1 MDQLSGLDAACLHIE
16 TPSTPMNVMAV
27 VRLDGK
33 KPGFATDLF
42 LAHLEARVKD
52 LAPLRRR
59 LIDSVLGLDRPQ
71 WVECREVPLH
81 KHVRIVTAPTPGG
94 ERELAQIAAEQA
106 MQPLDRSRPLWRL
119 TIVEG
124 LQQAQVGLIMIIHH
138 AVADGIS
145 GAALLTRLL
154 EDGPNKDVPPV
165 EEAPQDRRK
174 NTFGR
179 LLHSLGDRPA
189 RVTQA
194 ASGTAAA
201 AERLGNFALG
211 PGRSLIDTS
220 PFAPKSRLSGPIG
233 AERIVAWSRTKRAA
247 LEWIRE
253 KLGGTLNDVVLAACT
268 ESLRQYLLR
277 HAELPDQPL
286 IAAVPVSVRRSCE
299 SSGFG
304 NRISAL
310 LIRLPVHLE
319 EPFDQLIEIQHE
331 SRRAKQVHHA
341 IGGDTL
347 GHLAE
352 LTSDGMLRAGVQ
364 IAEQLGAAQWVPP
377 IANVAISN
385 VPGPREPL
393 YAAGARVASVHPH
406 GPLLAAIR
414 VNITVMTYLDSV
426 DFGLIACRESLPDAE
441 QIAQGFS
448 NGIDALTKAAL
459 GENPAKEPFEKLSAT

>member
-1 MDQLSGLDAACLHIE
+1 
-16 TPSTPMNVMAV
+16 MNVMAV
-27 VRLDGK
+27 VRLDAK
-33 KPGFATDLF
+33 APGFETDLF
-42 LAHLEARVKD
+42 LTHLEERVKH
-52 LAPLRRR
+52 LTPLRRR
-59 LIDSVLGLDRPQ
+59 LIDSVFGLDRPQ
-71 WVECREVPLH
+71 WVECRDVPLH
-81 KHVRIVTAPTPGG
+81 KHVRIITAPSPGG
-94 ERELAQIAAEQA
+94 EREFAQIAAEQA

-119 TIVEG
+119 TIVKG
-124 LQQAQVGLIMIIHH
+124 LQGAQVGLIMILHH

-154 EDGPNKDVPPV
+154 ECGPNQDVPPV
-165 EEAPQDRRK
+165 EEAPLSRK
-174 NTFGR
+174 KNALER
-179 LLHSLGDRPA
+179 ILHSFGDRPA

-201 AERLGNFALG
+201 VERLGHFALG
-211 PGRSLIDTS
+211 PGRALLDTS

-233 AERIVAWSRTKRAA
+233 AERVVAWSRTKRDA

-253 KLGGTLNDVVLAACT
+253 KIGGTLNDVVLAACT

-277 HAELPDQPL
+277 HAELPKQPL
-286 IAAVPVSVRRSCE
+286 IAAVPVSVRRSHE
-299 SSGFG
+299 SNGLG

-310 LIRLPVHLE
+310 LVRLPVHLE
-319 EPFDQLIEIQHE
+319 DPLDQLIEIQHE
-331 SRRAKQVHHA
+331 ARRAKQVHHA
-341 IGGDTL
+341 IGADTL

-352 LTSDGMLRAGVQ
+352 LTSDGMLRAGIQ

-459 GENPAKEPFEKLSAT
+459 GENPAKEQFVEKFSAT